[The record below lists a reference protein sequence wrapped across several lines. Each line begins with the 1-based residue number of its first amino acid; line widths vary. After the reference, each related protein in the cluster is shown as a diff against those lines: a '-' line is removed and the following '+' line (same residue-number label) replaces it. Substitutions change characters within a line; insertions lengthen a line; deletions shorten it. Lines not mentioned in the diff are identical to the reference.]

1 MAQKLIDP
9 SDCPKCPPQWLA
21 AFGDLMSLLLCFFV
35 LLLSMSTFDAK
46 KFDTAVGSL
55 AAALSILEGGARPE
69 VQNEKETE
77 SQSKVK
83 IEKVGQQ
90 SRMQI
95 TKAVQAIN
103 ELLQASG
110 SPEVNVEESEDG
122 FVIRLPAQLL
132 FAKGQAKIE
141 GDDAKL
147 FLKRIALVIN
157 QMPLGV
163 VADVVGHTDS
173 DDPDI
178 NSPFSDNWQL
188 STARAISVVEQLIKD
203 GVDPK
208 MLIASGRASYDPYT
222 SNTSPIA
229 MAKNNRVEIRFLSF
243 DIDKRDN
250 VQKSILDSV
259 KQ

>member
-1 MAQKLIDP
+1 MGKLIDP
-9 SDCPKCPPQWLA
+9 KECPKCMPEWLA

-35 LLLSMSTFDAK
+35 LLLSMSTMDAK
-46 KFDTAVGSL
+46 KFETAVGSL
-55 AAALSILEGGARPE
+55 AGALSILDGGARPE

-90 SRMQI
+90 SRIQI

-103 ELLQASG
+103 ELLSASG
-110 SPEVNVEESEDG
+110 SPEVSVEESEDG

-132 FAKGQAKIE
+132 FAKGQAQIS

-147 FLKRIALVIN
+147 FLKRISLVIK
-157 QMPLGV
+157 QLPLGM
-163 VADVVGHTDS
+163 VADIVGHTDS

-178 NSPFSDNWQL
+178 TSPFRDNWQL
-188 STARAISVVEQLIKD
+188 STARAIAVVEQLIKD

-208 MLIASGRASYDPYT
+208 MLIASGRASFDPYT
-222 SNTSPIA
+222 SNATPLG
-229 MAKNNRVEIRFLSF
+229 MEKNNRVEIRFLSF
-243 DIDKRDN
+243 DMDKRN
-250 VQKSILDSV
+250 TVQKSILDSI
-259 KQ
+259 QQ